1 MNNSVQA
8 IHDLQ
13 SLLKTCRCCPEM
25 IPPVVVGE
33 AVVSPVLSI
42 GQAPG
47 DKEGPAGKPFAWT
60 AGKTLFKWFESIGV
74 DEARY
79 RKQVYMAAVCHC
91 FPGKNPKGGD
101 RVPRRDEIEACAG
114 WLQEEFAL
122 MRPELVI
129 PIGKLAI
136 GELMPVDKLTDVIGR
151 QFEQELWG
159 VTTTVIPLPHPS
171 GASTWHR
178 TEPGKTLLDQALQ
191 LIADH
196 RAWRSLFA

>member
-1 MNNSVQA
+1 MNSSVQA
-8 IHDLQ
+8 IVELQ
-13 SLLKTCRCCPEM
+13 TLLRECRCCADM
-25 IPPVVVGE
+25 IPPVVVGQPIF
-33 AVVSPVLSI
+33 SPVISI

-74 DEARY
+74 DEQRY
-79 RKQVYMAAVCHC
+79 RESVYMAAVCRC

-101 RVPRRDEIEACAG
+101 RVPNEKEIAACSG
-114 WLQEEFAL
+114 WLEEEFAL
-122 MRPELVI
+122 LQPGLVI

-136 GELMPVDKLTDVIGR
+136 GALMPVDKLTDVIGR

-159 VTTTVIPLPHPS
+159 VPTSVIPLPHPS

-178 TEPGKTLLDQALQ
+178 TAPGIDLLQQALE
-191 LIADH
+191 LISRHPSWKSAVG
-196 RAWRSLFA
+196 